1 VCLVLPPFVE
11 KQAYTN
17 YVMCACFFMGH
28 HLLKCRNI
36 RRLFELK
43 LGELYEKIV
52 QPEMQSTD
60 GNLYKPDVANV
71 E

>member
-1 VCLVLPPFVE
+1 
-11 KQAYTN
+11 
-17 YVMCACFFMGH
+17 MGH